1 MGKNNLAGIILA
13 AGKGSRTKLKSP
25 KGLIK
30 YKNKSLIS
38 HVIQSF
44 KKNKIENIN
53 IITGYKKDFFER
65 KLNENFLNNKRW
77 KNTNMFYSLS
87 IADRVLKNNYCIIS
101 YADIFYEKKAI
112 SLLLKKKYDI
122 SITSFSGWKKL
133 WSLRFKK
140 PLEDLESFKID
151 KKNNLIKIA
160 TKERKIKE
168 IQGQYMGLI
177 GLSPKGW
184 MIIKK
189 SLKNLSKHE
198 IEKISL
204 TEVFKRVLINYKS
217 IKVLDYKNKF
227 FEIDFKKDLRLK
239 YKF

>member
-1 MGKNNLAGIILA
+1 M
-13 AGKGSRTKLKSP
+13 
-25 KGLIK
+25 
-30 YKNKSLIS
+30 
-38 HVIQSF
+38 
-44 KKNKIENIN
+44 
-53 IITGYKKDFFER
+53 
-65 KLNENFLNNKRW
+65 
-77 KNTNMFYSLS
+77 
-87 IADRVLKNNYCIIS
+87 
-101 YADIFYEKKAI
+101 
-112 SLLLKKKYDI
+112 
-122 SITSFSGWKKL
+122 
-133 WSLRFKK
+133 
-140 PLEDLESFKID
+140 
-151 KKNNLIKIA
+151 IKIA
-160 TKERKIKE
+160 TKEREIKE

>member
-1 MGKNNLAGIILA
+1 MGNKLAGIILA

-30 YKNKSLIS
+30 YKNKPLIN
-38 HVIQSF
+38 HVIQNL
-44 KKNKIENIN
+44 KENKIKNIN

-65 KLNENFLNNKRW
+65 KLNENFLNNQKW
-77 KNTNMFYSLS
+77 KKTNMFYSLS
-87 IADRVLKNNYCIIS
+87 IADKILKNNYCIIS

-133 WSLRFKK
+133 WSLRFKN

-151 KKNNLIKIA
+151 KKNNLVKIA

-177 GLSPKGW
+177 GISPMGW
-184 MIIKK
+184 QIIKK
-189 SLKNLSKHE
+189 SLKNLSKNE

-204 TEVFKRVLINYKS
+204 TEVLKKVIINYKF

-227 FEIDFKKDLRLK
+227 FEIDFKKDIRLK